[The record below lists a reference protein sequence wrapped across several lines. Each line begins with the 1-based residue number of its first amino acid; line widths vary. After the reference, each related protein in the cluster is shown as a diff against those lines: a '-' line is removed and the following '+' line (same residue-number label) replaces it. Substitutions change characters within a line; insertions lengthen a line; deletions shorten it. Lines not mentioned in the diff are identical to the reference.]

1 MALSPTVR
9 RLQLGREL
17 RRLREVEG
25 VTREAA
31 AQELECDLS
40 KISKFETGKL
50 SLQAAEVRA
59 LLNLYGV
66 TGDDL
71 DRIMALA
78 REARRRTTSRVPD
91 WARTYV
97 GLEAEAAEI
106 KNYEAEL
113 VPGLLQTETY
123 TRAVTRAADPTR
135 SPAEVER
142 LVATRNERQA
152 RLLDNDAPQL
162 WLVLNEAVIR
172 RQVGGPAVMAEQL
185 NRLLELGR
193 LPSVSLQVL
202 PFTAGAHAA
211 MGTSFIILRLAD
223 PPDAQVVYLEDLWS
237 ADYVDRPAQVTAYS
251 GVFDRVATAALEA
264 DSSASMIEQI
274 SGELA

>member
-17 RRLREVEG
+17 RRLREVKS

-66 TGDDL
+66 TGDEL
-71 DRIMALA
+71 DRIMELA
-78 REARRRTTSRVPD
+78 REARRRNASRVPD

-106 KNYEAEL
+106 KNYETEL

-152 RLLDNDAPQL
+152 RLLDHEAPQL

-172 RQVGGPAVMAEQL
+172 RQVGGPAVMVEQL
-185 NRLLELGR
+185 RRLLELGA

-202 PFTAGAHAA
+202 PFTAGAHTV

-237 ADYVDRPAQVTAYS
+237 ADYVDRPAQVAAYNS
-251 GVFDRVATAALEA
+251 AFDHVSALA
-264 DSSASMIEQI
+264 LDTKDSAGMIEEVI
-274 SGELA
+274 GDLT

>member
-17 RRLREVEG
+17 RRLREVGE

-40 KISKFETGKL
+40 KISKIETGKL

-66 TGDDL
+66 AGDEL
-71 DRIMALA
+71 DRIVALA
-78 REARRRTTSRVPD
+78 REARRRTASRVPD

-113 VPGLLQTETY
+113 VPGLLQTEVY

-142 LVATRNERQA
+142 LVATRSERQA
-152 RLLDNDAPQL
+152 RLVEANAPQL

-185 NRLLELGR
+185 GRLLELGR

-202 PFTAGAHAA
+202 PFSAGAHAA
-211 MGTSFIILRLAD
+211 MGTSFIILRLAE

-237 ADYVDRPAQVTAYS
+237 ADYVDRPAQVAAYNS
-251 GVFDRVATAALEA
+251 VFDRVSTAALETGKTV
-264 DSSASMIEQI
+264 SLIEQVI
-274 SGELA
+274 GEMT